1 MRGGAA
7 GGSSSVRYLLR
18 RGAWTVAALLGVSVL
33 IFGLVRLL
41 PGTIVDILAGT
52 EGRLGPAQRAAV
64 LHQFGLDRPLPVQYG
79 LWLWNLIHGN
89 LGWSFRTQQ
98 PVGELIAARLPI
110 TIELAVLTIAAVAA
124 IGIPLGILASVTPS
138 VRVKALAQ
146 IVGLLGLSVPNF
158 WTAVM
163 LIILASYAFH
173 WLPALI
179 FTPPWESPWVN
190 AQQMLLPVLSLALG
204 LAAVVVRMTR
214 SSMLEVLG
222 QEYVLVARAKGL
234 RGATVLLRHGLRNA
248 LIPIVTVLG
257 LQSGFLLGGVVI
269 TEQIFGLPGLGWML
283 LNGVYQRDYPV
294 VQGTVMLFAV
304 TFAAVNLAVD
314 MLYTSLDPRI
324 RFE

>member
-1 MRGGAA
+1 M
-7 GGSSSVRYLLR
+7 RYLLR
-18 RGAWTVAALLGVSVL
+18 RGAWTAAALLGVSVL

-52 EGRLGPAQRAAV
+52 EGRLGPEQRAMV

-79 LWLWNLIHGN
+79 LWLWNLVHGN

-110 TIELAVLTIAAVAA
+110 TVELAVLTIAVVAA
-124 IGIPLGILASVTPS
+124 VGIPLGILASVTPS
-138 VRVKALAQ
+138 ARVKALAQ

-163 LIILASYAFH
+163 LIILASYTFH

-179 FTPPWESPWVN
+179 FTPPWVSPWTN
-190 AQQMLLPVLSLALG
+190 AQQMLLPVTSLALG

-222 QEYVLVARAKGL
+222 QEYVKVARAKGL
-234 RGATVLLRHGLRNA
+234 RGGTVLLRHALRNA
-248 LIPIVTVLG
+248 LIPIITVLG

-314 MLYTSLDPRI
+314 LLYTSLDPRI
-324 RFE
+324 RYQ